1 MTISISSYDFDMLL
15 ADLSFLIRVWYSH
28 GFIASLVTQE
38 TKDIFFSLSRISY
51 DHKKENK
58 HYVL

>member
-1 MTISISSYDFDMLL
+1 MLL
-15 ADLSFLIRVWYSH
+15 ADLSFLFRVWYSH

-38 TKDIFFSLSRISY
+38 TKDIYFSLSRISY